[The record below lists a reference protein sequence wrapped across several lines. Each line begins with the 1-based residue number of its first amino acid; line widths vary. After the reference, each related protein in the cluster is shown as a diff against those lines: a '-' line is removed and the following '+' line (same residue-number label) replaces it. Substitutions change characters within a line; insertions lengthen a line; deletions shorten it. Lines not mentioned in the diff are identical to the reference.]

1 MEFDNIITAIEETL
15 ISKKGPLIVILAK
28 PTAFIKQYIED
39 LNNTLEQYQAGARLT
54 FSQKTWL
61 SFCLTGILM
70 VNAVCWAKFERVS
83 LGDYKISALSW
94 MFRKSKIPWD
104 KLLIASVRHILKKYG
119 ITNGVLVLD
128 ESDRARSKNTK
139 RIHKAHKQKH
149 KASGGYVN
157 GQTIVLL
164 LLVTDSIT
172 VPVGFKFYMPDPA
185 ISAWTKEEKNL
196 KKQGVPKSERP
207 AKPEND
213 PDYPKK
219 IQLALLLL
227 EEFRRNHPEISV
239 RCVLA
244 DALYG
249 SKEFMNGASDIFGGV
264 QVVSQLKSSQN
275 IRHRGT
281 KKTIKDYFDI
291 TNKGVDCTVTI
302 RGGKVINTT
311 VSSARLKVDAHEG
324 EVLFVIALKYE
335 GEEKYRYLAA
345 TDVSWRTV
353 DIIQAYSLRWLV
365 EVFFEDWKLY
375 EGWGQEA
382 KQCDEEGSS
391 RGLILS
397 LLLDHCL
404 LLHPEQKACLENKT
418 PVFTVGSLQ
427 RRAQMDVLM
436 ECFQFLVQQ
445 EDPGEKL
452 KEMGQAIKDVFQLMP
467 SAKHMSGRILG
478 RLEPTPSLSA
488 RYCSC

>member
-1 MEFDNIITAIEETL
+1 MII
-15 ISKKGPLIVILAK
+15 AK
-28 PTAFIKQYIED
+28 PASFIKQYIED
-39 LNNTLEQYQAGARLT
+39 LNNAINQYQAGAKLT
-54 FSQKTWL
+54 LSQKTWL

-83 LGDYKISALSW
+83 LGDYKIAALSW
-94 MFRKSKIPWD
+94 MFRRSKIAWD
-104 KLLIASVRHILKKYG
+104 KLLIVSVRHILKKYG
-119 ITNGVLVLD
+119 ITSGVLVLD
-128 ESDRARSKNTK
+128 ESDRARSKNTT

-172 VPVGFKFYMPDPA
+172 VPVGFKFYMPDPV
-185 ISAWTKEEKNL
+185 ISDWNKKEQKMKAEGT
-196 KKQGVPKSERP
+196 QKSDRP
-207 AKPEND
+207 AKPKND

-219 IQLALLLL
+219 IELALLLL
-227 EEFRRNHPEISV
+227 EEFKECHPEITV
-239 RCVLA
+239 KCVLA

-249 SKEFMNGASDIFGGV
+249 SKEFMSGASDIFGGV
-264 QVVSQLKSSQN
+264 QVISQLRSNQN
-275 IRHRGT
+275 IHHRGT
-281 KKTIKDYFDI
+281 KKTIEDYFNI
-291 TNKGVDCTVTI
+291 TNKGVVCTISI
-302 RGGKVINTT
+302 RGGKEINAT
-311 VSSARLKVDAHEG
+311 VSSARLKVDAHDG
-324 EVLFVIALKYE
+324 NTLFVIALKYE

-345 TDVSWRTV
+345 TDVSWRTL

-382 KQCDEEGSS
+382 KQYGEEGSS

-404 LLHPEQKACLENKT
+404 LLHPEQKACIENKT
-418 PVFTVGSLQ
+418 PAFTVGSLQ

-436 ECFQFLVQQ
+436 VCFEFLLQQ
-445 EDPGEKL
+445 QDPGEKL
-452 KEMGQAIKDVFQLMP
+452 KEMGQAIKDVFQLIP
-467 SAKHMSGRILG
+467 SGKHMSGRILG
-478 RLEPTPSLSA
+478 RLKPTPSLSA
-488 RYCSC
+488 KYCSC